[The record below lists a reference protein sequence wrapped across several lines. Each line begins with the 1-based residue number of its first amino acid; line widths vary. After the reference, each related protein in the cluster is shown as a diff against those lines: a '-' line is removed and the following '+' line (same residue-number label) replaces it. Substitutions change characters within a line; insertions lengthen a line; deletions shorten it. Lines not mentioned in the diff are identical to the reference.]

1 MGVGGI
7 SVLFERKRTR
17 LGEEFFKIKGEG
29 ESGLIFNPEVS
40 SKLNAGEVLIVGE
53 VVYKAVQFF
62 WGGAKLSFESE
73 KDVAS
78 SPVPMKIVQVGIER
92 MIGRVLAGSPS
103 FSFWGTPRL
112 KRKDL

>member
-7 SVLFERKRTR
+7 SVLFERKRAR
-17 LGEEFFKIKGEG
+17 LGQEFFEIKGKG
-29 ESGLIFNPEVS
+29 ESGVILNSEVS

-62 WGGAKLSFESE
+62 WRAAKLSFESE

-78 SPVPMKIVQVGIER
+78 SPVPMKVVEVGIER
-92 MIGRVLAGSPS
+92 MIGRVLGRISMVFFLGHSEAE
-103 FSFWGTPRL
+103 TE
-112 KRKDL
+112 